1 MTTRLAVVAAVAV
14 AGLLFGPVFGWTP
27 LLLPVLVT
35 AAVLFGVAQLCELRP
50 GPATWRPVLLVVA
63 GLLAVVGTVLV
74 PMSFVDIPGALGTG
88 VTRSWRLVLQSTWP
102 ARPEPALLVFVPLLV
117 VLAGTAALELLARL
131 RRPLPALAPSAVV
144 LVLSQLFSAA
154 TGLTAL
160 VAAVAYF
167 ACVLT
172 ACVTARAG
180 AVAVPVTALV
190 AVVLAGSLPSAAAYS
205 LQEQEVPR
213 VDVRTGSPL
222 DEIAARLARP
232 GEPVFDVRGASP
244 DRWPLVVL
252 DAFDG
257 VEWTA
262 GHDYRRLGRELAPP
276 PAVPVRRDSAEISV
290 RPGQGPWLPS
300 QPLPAAVT
308 GADPLVEAAEGSLLA
323 PVPDAPT
330 TYSLSWWTPEVS
342 TAAQLDG
349 AAPGGLADVGAV
361 PDGIPELAAQAVH
374 GLRPTFESALVLE
387 RFFRDGYRRATG
399 TALPAGHGWP
409 QLRDFLLVTKRGT
422 SEQFAAAY
430 VALAR
435 ILGIPARLV
444 VGYRPPPGATTVR
457 NGDVLAWPEVAVTGV
472 GWVPLDPS
480 GSASSATGLAAMTDR
495 ARAALP
501 PSQELKDP
509 PVAPPTAVSSPSPV
523 SGSFT
528 FPFGVFFVGLGLLL
542 VLWLVGVP
550 LAKTLRTWRRRSRPG
565 AGAVRGACEEVRDRL
580 RDLRVPLRPG
590 MTLRDYAGLVPAAGG
605 GLTELSSIVDSAL
618 WSGSPAGDEGS
629 RAWAAVRAVR
639 AGLRGSGFVARVRG
653 ALNPRSLFTRG

>member
-1 MTTRLAVVAAVAV
+1 MTARLAVVAAIAV

-27 LLLPVLVT
+27 VLLPVLVT

-50 GPATWRPVLLVVA
+50 GLATWRPVLLVVA
-63 GLLAVVGTVLV
+63 GLLAVVGTTLV
-74 PMSFVDIPGALGTG
+74 PMSVVDIPAALGTG

-102 ARPEPALLVFVPLLV
+102 ARPDPALLVFVPLLV
-117 VLAGTAALELLARL
+117 VLAGTAALELLSRL
-131 RRPLPALAPSAVV
+131 RRPLAALAPSVVV
-144 LVLSQLFSAA
+144 LVLSQLYSAA
-154 TGLTAL
+154 SGLTAL

-167 ACVLT
+167 ACVLA
-172 ACVTARAG
+172 ACVTARVFTA
-180 AVAVPVTALV
+180 AVPLTALV
-190 AVVLAGSLPSAAAYS
+190 AVVLAGTLPSAAAYS
-205 LQEQEVPR
+205 LQEQEAPR
-213 VDVRTGSPL
+213 VDVRTASPL

-232 GEPVFDVRGASP
+232 DVPVFDVRGTSP

-252 DAFDG
+252 DDFDG

-262 GHDYRRLGRELAPP
+262 GHDYRRLGRELLPP

-308 GADPLVEAAEGSLLA
+308 GADPLVEETEGSLLA

-342 TAAQLDG
+342 AATRLDG
-349 AAPGGLADVGAV
+349 SAPGGLADVGAV

-435 ILGIPARLV
+435 IVGIPARLV

-480 GSASSATGLAAMTDR
+480 GSASSSSGLAGLTDR

-509 PVAPPTAVSSPSPV
+509 PVAPPTAPVSPAAA
-523 SGSFT
+523 SGSFS
-528 FPFGVFFVGLGLLL
+528 FPFGVVLVVLGLLL

-550 LAKTLRTWRRRSRPG
+550 SAKTLRAWRRRSRAG

-580 RDLRVPLRPG
+580 RDRRVPLRPG
-590 MTLRDYAGLVPAAGG
+590 MTLRDYAGLVPSAGG
-605 GLTELSSIVDSAL
+605 GLAELSSVVDSAL
-618 WSGSPAGDEGS
+618 WSGRPAGDEAG

-639 AGLRGSGFVARVRG
+639 AGLRGGVVARVRG